1 MSDYA
6 IYSFPKNV
14 NISKLSADNIINY
27 TPILKGKCPKNTVKY
42 TISTNLAFGQ
52 LVLKQ
57 DYIAIALVNEGN
69 GIISAYTINGTELGE
84 ELPNFSANQSNI
96 EEATAD
102 NREKCSN
109 IKKQL
114 GEVCNDIFKMF
125 IESKNYEGLLKVL
138 ARLYRYSFKNSLLIY
153 SQNKEARYI
162 SNFNDWQK
170 WGRMIK
176 KNEKSISIF
185 ASTVYN
191 TTKYVPRKNEEGED
205 TVDENGDI
213 IVDTVVNENKYSNIS
228 KVFDISQ
235 TFASNTKR
243 FFKRDVKLYKL
254 YENKTNLLFAI
265 VFLLNKRIIFSN
277 NLKSTENITVFKIG
291 TSFNDVFKN
300 LLFQYVEKAI
310 GHLLPT
316 PENELYINCVEYIVF
331 TELGLTG
338 LIPEINFSFLP
349 NNLFDFF
356 EQVNNEARKIL
367 LNLYNYL
374 NINEIKELSEYLND
388 KTYSDEKLKQIGYC
402 FNINIDPDILALI
415 TSPNLSTDLCLL
427 CLQVYNKG
435 LSSVEINNII
445 KYTQGDLKI
454 FRVISE
460 GVISLKE
467 KNLEI
472 LSYLFFFKN
481 PNELDLINKAIC
493 SKATVEQLDFI
504 FNQNISLPKKNI
516 LLSGIIDLNTN
527 SDTFLTMEKMYSI
540 LENIDKDSEVLK
552 AMLAAYQSNI
562 NKQVLT
568 PLLNNLSTD
577 SENSI
582 NVAVEDMVTL
592 SEVQNRSENLNK
604 KITTKS
610 FDFLLARANKR
621 AEKKNRAR
629 QRQ

>member
-6 IYSFPKNV
+6 IYSIPKNV
-14 NISKLSADNIINY
+14 NINKLGTDNIINY
-27 TPILKGKCPKNTVKY
+27 TPILKGKCPKNAVKY

-52 LVLKQ
+52 VVLKQ
-57 DYIAIALVNEGN
+57 NCNAIALINEGN
-69 GIISAYTINGTELGE
+69 GTINAYTINGTELGE
-84 ELPNFSANQSNI
+84 KLSNFNANQSI
-96 EEATAD
+96 EEATVD
-102 NREKCSN
+102 NRENSNN

-125 IESKNYEGLLKVL
+125 TESKNYEGLLKVL
-138 ARLYRYSFKNSLLIY
+138 TRLYRYSFKNSLLIY

-170 WGRMIK
+170 WGRIIK
-176 KNEKSISIF
+176 KNEKGISIF

-191 TTKYVPRKNEEGED
+191 TTKYVPRKNEDGED
-205 TVDENGDI
+205 IVDENGDI
-213 IVDTVVNENKYSNIS
+213 IVDAVVNENKYSNIS

-235 TFASNTKR
+235 TFASDTKH
-243 FFKRDVKLYKL
+243 FFRRDVKLCNL

-265 VFLLNKRIIFSN
+265 IFLLNKKIIFSN
-277 NLKSTENITVFKIG
+277 NLKNNENITVFKIG
-291 TSFNDVFKN
+291 TSFNYVFKT
-300 LLFQYVEKAI
+300 LLFQYIENAI
-310 GHLLPT
+310 GHLVPT

-331 TELGLTG
+331 TELGLTKI
-338 LIPEINFSFLP
+338 IPDINFAFLP

-388 KTYSDEKLKQIGYC
+388 KTYSNAKLKQIGYC
-402 FNINIDPDILALI
+402 FNINVGTDILALI
-415 TSPNLSTDLCLL
+415 TSPDLSADLCLL
-427 CLQVYNKG
+427 CLQAYNKG
-435 LSSVEINNII
+435 LSAVEINNII
-445 KYTQGDLKI
+445 KYSQGDLKI
-454 FRVISE
+454 FKMISE
-460 GVISLKE
+460 GVTSLE
-467 KNLEI
+467 VKNLEI
-472 LSYLFFFKN
+472 LSYFFFFKN
-481 PNELDLINKAIC
+481 PDELELINKAIS

-504 FNQNISLPKKNI
+504 FNQNIPLKKKNI
-516 LLSGIIDLNTN
+516 LLTGIIDLNTN
-527 SDTFLTMEKMYSI
+527 PNTFLTMEKMYSI

-552 AMLAAYQSNI
+552 AMLAAYESNI
-562 NKQVLT
+562 NKQILS
-568 PLLNNLSTD
+568 PLLNNLSTEPD
-577 SENSI
+577 SI
-582 NVAVEDMVTL
+582 NIAVEDMITL

-621 AEKKNRAR
+621 ADKKNRVK